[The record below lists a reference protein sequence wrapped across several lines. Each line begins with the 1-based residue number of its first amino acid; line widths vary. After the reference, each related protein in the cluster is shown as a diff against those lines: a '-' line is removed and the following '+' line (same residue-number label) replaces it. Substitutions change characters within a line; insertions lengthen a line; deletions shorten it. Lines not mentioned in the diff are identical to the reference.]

1 MTTYDHRNLRINQVD
16 RMAAKQSGLPSLF
29 YTIKRCYGDDE
40 ALSYLRAHQPVAAN
54 KSTGWITAGS
64 DKQVPLTAQATIG

>member
-1 MTTYDHRNLRINQVD
+1 MTTHDHRSLRINRTD

-54 KSTGWITAGS
+54 KSTRWLPAGS
-64 DKQVPLTAQATIG
+64 QKQVPLTTQATIV